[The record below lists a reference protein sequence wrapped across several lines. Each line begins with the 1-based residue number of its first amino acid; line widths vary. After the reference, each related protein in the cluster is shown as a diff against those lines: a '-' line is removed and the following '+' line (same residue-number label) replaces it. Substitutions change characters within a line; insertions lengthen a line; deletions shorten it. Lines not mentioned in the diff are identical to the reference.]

1 MTPPGPRPSAL
12 TAGRGILRLPL
23 ALGILAGAC
32 TRTPPTPPERVIQ
45 VVARDYAFEVPDT
58 VAPGRVRLTL
68 RNEGKVRHEMIVMK
82 LRRNVTVAQL
92 VAAYDGDLGFRPFLD
107 GGNAVLFAPEG
118 GLGDGAL
125 VVDLEP
131 GRDYVLWCNFTDGE
145 GHPEHARLGMFKRI
159 HVREGA
165 PAPAPVAVR
174 QLLVETGDYAFR
186 FPDTVAAGP
195 TELRI
200 RNTGTQ
206 RHEAALSRLKAGTSA
221 AFFFAEYLKGHDVD
235 SLYDDDGAILTA
247 YPGDDNRT
255 AIWVDFQPGRT
266 YVLLCEFQDTP
277 DARPHARLGMV
288 KGLAV
293 RRE

>member
-1 MTPPGPRPSAL
+1 MF
-12 TAGRGILRLPL
+12 RLPL
-23 ALGILAGAC
+23 ALGVLAGAC
-32 TRTPPTPPERVIQ
+32 TGTLPAPPGRVIE

-68 RNEGKVRHEMIVMK
+68 RNAGKVPHEMIVMK
-82 LRRNVTVAQL
+82 LRRNVSLAQL
-92 VAAYDGDLGFRPFLD
+92 MAAYDGDLGFRLFLD

-125 VVDLEP
+125 AVDLEP

-165 PAPAPVAVR
+165 PAPAPVAVP
-174 QLLVETGDYAFR
+174 QLVVETGDYAFR
-186 FPDTVAAGP
+186 LPDTVAAGP

-200 RNTGTQ
+200 RNTGAQ
-206 RHEAALSRLKAGTSA
+206 RHEAALSRLKAGASA

-235 SLYDDDGAILTA
+235 SLYDDDGVILTA

-255 AIWVDFQPGRT
+255 AILVDFQAGRT
-266 YVLLCEFQDTP
+266 YVLLCEFQDAP
-277 DARPHARLGMV
+277 DAPRHAALGMV
-288 KGLAV
+288 KALAV